1 MNYFSKIFRQTFW
14 QVLGKA
20 ATSISTFIILGLIAR
35 NYGEAGTGVF
45 TLALTYLAIF
55 YLLADFGFNAHVL
68 RRVKD
73 RDLEIKIEWQKLL
86 GTRILWSLVLV
97 ILAVSLLPLW
107 PFATSDF
114 TKAVII
120 GSPAIIF
127 SGVFITCNLFFQSKL
142 RYDLSVLAVG
152 LGTVG
157 SLTLFLFFSLK
168 KYPVSSLVFAH
179 LIGWII
185 IAFFAWVLIR
195 KFIFNIFPVFD
206 IKYALS
212 LFKQSWLIAA
222 TLALNVL
229 YFRADAFL
237 ISYFRTP
244 FDVGV
249 YNVAYSVFQSALVL
263 PTFIMNSYYP
273 LMLKSFGNIKYVG
286 LSLLG
291 LSFFG
296 TFFTLVFAPLVIEV
310 LTGGGFAGSV
320 QSLQILSLGFPAYF
334 LSSLFMW
341 IFIAKGKYKEMFLL
355 YTSGLFLNLILN
367 FLYIPKYS
375 FLAASWVTVIS
386 EYFILLIQIFLIYNG
401 TRKRNHLKK

>member
-1 MNYFSKIFRQTFW
+1 M
-14 QVLGKA
+14 
-20 ATSISTFIILGLIAR
+20 
-35 NYGEAGTGVF
+35 
-45 TLALTYLAIF
+45 
-55 YLLADFGFNAHVL
+55 
-68 RRVKD
+68 
-73 RDLEIKIEWQKLL
+73 
-86 GTRILWSLVLV
+86 
-97 ILAVSLLPLW
+97 
-107 PFATSDF
+107 
-114 TKAVII
+114 
-120 GSPAIIF
+120 
-127 SGVFITCNLFFQSKL
+127 
-142 RYDLSVLAVG
+142 
-152 LGTVG
+152 
-157 SLTLFLFFSLK
+157 
-168 KYPVSSLVFAH
+168 
-179 LIGWII
+179 
-185 IAFFAWVLIR
+185 
-195 KFIFNIFPVFD
+195 
-206 IKYALS
+206 
-212 LFKQSWLIAA
+212 
-222 TLALNVL
+222 